1 MTSNSINDIHSVGG
15 SSYGALSLD
24 EIKAALYLY
33 KSYIAGPSAAYNA
46 QSESLEDFGAKVGSS
61 LRYHFSALADPS
73 RTPKYASSFDSAHL
87 VGGALSVQPLFGSF
101 IVANVDNAETKGTF
115 RADGKNSQMFSSSTA
130 TTLGSQYIDTA
141 NGYDMN
147 LLSSDIPSSF
157 FTPLKTWMYKLFPI
171 LTDRRLIYIAITE
184 GVLVLLAE
192 YLEDVNNDQSF
203 QEQTE
208 EVDLATIIQDNQ
220 EFENM
225 ILTGVFN
232 Q

>member
-1 MTSNSINDIHSVGG
+1 
-15 SSYGALSLD
+15 
-24 EIKAALYLY
+24 
-33 KSYIAGPSAAYNA
+33 
-46 QSESLEDFGAKVGSS
+46 
-61 LRYHFSALADPS
+61 
-73 RTPKYASSFDSAHL
+73 
-87 VGGALSVQPLFGSF
+87 
-101 IVANVDNAETKGTF
+101 
-115 RADGKNSQMFSSSTA
+115 
-130 TTLGSQYIDTA
+130 
-141 NGYDMN
+141 
-147 LLSSDIPSSF
+147 
-157 FTPLKTWMYKLFPI
+157 MYKLFPI